1 MNQINLPLAKA
12 LQMQSLGQITLI
24 DASPNQLESIDHKDG
39 LLWKDNFEEL
49 LHKATHVSPDKIASF
64 FSAKYRVCI
73 PSTITE
79 GENEVYMWRYLHGI
93 PNNNIQDKITDTT
106 EYVYILVND
115 HYKGMVK
122 IGMTTSTV
130 EKRVGSINSSGV
142 LDEWQPLFALPVKK
156 GSAYRIE
163 NSVHKFFADARVD
176 SSGGSSREFFNL
188 TPFQAFDKVR
198 EVGATFQVG
207 EPIYFN

>member
-1 MNQINLPLAKA
+1 MNQINLPLDQA

-24 DASPNQLESIDHKDG
+24 DASPNQLEPIDHIDG

-49 LHKATHVSPDKIASF
+49 LHKVTHVSPERIASF

-93 PNNNIQDKITDTT
+93 PNGNIQDKITDTT
-106 EYVYILVND
+106 EYVYVLVND

-130 EKRVGSINSSGV
+130 EKRVGSINNSGV
-142 LDEWQPLFALPVKK
+142 LSEWQPLFALPVKK
-156 GSAYRIE
+156 GSAYKVE
-163 NSVHKFFADARVD
+163 QAVHKFFADARVD

>member
-24 DASPNQLESIDHKDG
+24 DASPNQLEPIDHIDG

-49 LHKATHVSPDKIASF
+49 LHKVTHVSPERIASF

-73 PSTITE
+73 PSITTE
-79 GENEVYMWRYLHGI
+79 GESTVHVWRYLHGI
-93 PNNNIQDKITDTT
+93 PNGNIQDKITDST
-106 EYVYILVND
+106 EYIYVLVNS
-115 HYKGMVK
+115 HYKGVVK
-122 IGMTTSTV
+122 IGMTTNTV
-130 EKRVGSINSSGV
+130 EKRVGSINNSGV

-156 GSAYRIE
+156 GSAYKVE
-163 NSVHKFFADARVD
+163 QAVHKFFANVRVD
-176 SSGGSSREFFNL
+176 SSGGSSREFFNV